1 MVSRKVSY
9 VINQSLRYQL
19 WHSCFSRILYSLAYV
34 NYFQDGTV
42 LTTYCSIIGEPISGQ
57 DKLAHSVHW
66 KQNISVFRE
75 TETKVTESYASGIAW
90 YLTKKVHPN
99 HIRRYSGNYTGI
111 VEVLLDNDG
120 FKAQSSYVHEY
131 VSGFTIT
138 EIETSVIGAKTWNE
152 WKNNIIRQYHYTPT
166 ISNVNNLFT
175 LW

>member
-1 MVSRKVSY
+1 MVS
-9 VINQSLRYQL
+9 
-19 WHSCFSRILYSLAYV
+19 
-34 NYFQDGTV
+34 D
-42 LTTYCSIIGEPISGQ
+42 E
-57 DKLAHSVHW
+57 
-66 KQNISVFRE
+66 
-75 TETKVTESYASGIAW
+75 
-90 YLTKKVHPN
+90 KVHPN

-120 FKAQSSYVHEY
+120 FKAPSSYVHEY

-138 EIETSVIGAKTWNE
+138 EIETSVIGVKTWNE

>member
-1 MVSRKVSY
+1 MRGSDPNKKLNVFFQPYASMKS
-9 VINQSLRYQL
+9 IP
-19 WHSCFSRILYSLAYV
+19 FMRIYRDNPVRRESSEIYW
-34 NYFQDGTV
+34 
-42 LTTYCSIIGEPISGQ
+42 TTIHE
-57 DKLAHSVHW
+57 LAHSVHW

-111 VEVLLDNDG
+111 VEDLLDNDG
-120 FKAQSSYVHEY
+120 FKAQSSFVHEY
-131 VSGFTIT
+131 VSGFTIQ
-138 EIETSVIGAKTWNE
+138 EIETSVIGAKTWDE
-152 WKNNIIRQYHYTPT
+152 WNNNIIRLYPYNPT